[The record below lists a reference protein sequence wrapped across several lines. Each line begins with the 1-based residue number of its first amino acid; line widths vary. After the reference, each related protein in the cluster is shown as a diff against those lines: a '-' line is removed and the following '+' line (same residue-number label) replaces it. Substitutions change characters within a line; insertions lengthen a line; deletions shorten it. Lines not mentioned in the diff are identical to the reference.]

1 MRCNRFSRSLDLMT
15 LTTTEILD
23 QLKQASSDLLYI
35 SESDYPF
42 EVFFW
47 VAVAPMTPEK
57 VLQQTGHPQD
67 TPVEVVEFD
76 RFFRTPTTL
85 YDGDTPEQEETVA
98 KYRALVEILKAN
110 LSNLE
115 VYRLGSIEIDV
126 YIVGQTPTG
135 YSAGLSTIAVET

>member
-1 MRCNRFSRSLDLMT
+1 MT

-23 QLKQASSDLLYI
+23 QLKQASSGLLYM

-57 VLQQTGHPQD
+57 VLHQTGYPQD
-67 TPVEVVEFD
+67 TPVEIVEFD
-76 RFFRTPTTL
+76 RFFRRVTTPQ
-85 YDGDTPEQEETVA
+85 DWHTPEEQETVA
-98 KYRALVEILKAN
+98 QYQALVDTLKAN

-115 VYRLGSIEIDV
+115 VYRVGSIEIDV

-135 YSAGLSTIAVET
+135 YSAGLSTRAVET

>member
-1 MRCNRFSRSLDLMT
+1 MT
-15 LTTTEILD
+15 LSTTEILD
-23 QLKQASSDLLYI
+23 QLQQASSGLLYM

-47 VAVAPMTPEK
+47 VAVAPMTPET
-57 VLQQTGHPQD
+57 VLKQTGHPQD

-76 RFFRTPTTL
+76 RFFRSAT
-85 YDGDTPEQEETVA
+85 TPEDWHTAEEQETVA
-98 KYRALVEILKAN
+98 KYRALVETLKAN

-115 VYRLGSIEIDV
+115 VYRLGTIEIDV

-135 YSAGLSTIAVET
+135 YSAGLSTKVVET